1 MHKLIITIL
10 LMLTCSLVIVA
21 QAPSP
26 QVPSPQALS
35 PQALSP
41 QVRGFVKV
49 DAPVVALTHV
59 RVIDGTGAAAR
70 EDQTVVI
77 SKGKIASVSDGASA
91 SSSSNVPSDAQ
102 VLDLHGYT
110 VIPGLVGMHDHMFY
124 PMGNGI
130 FGEMAF
136 SFPRLYLAGGVTT
149 IRTTGS
155 TEPYTDLEL
164 KKQIDEGKSPG
175 PKIHPTGPYL
185 EGPGTFVV
193 QMHQLTGPDDAKQT
207 VNLWL
212 DRGVDNFK
220 AYMFITPAELSAA
233 VAAAHKRGAKVTG
246 HLCSIGFR
254 EAAAIGIDDLE
265 HGVLVDTEFYP
276 WKKPGECPEKLDYE
290 FISKLD
296 VQNGPLHDTIL
307 DLIQRHVAVTSTLP
321 VFEMFVPGRPTIQQR
336 VLDALSP
343 DARTALLNNKVR
355 AGDESA
361 IQQRYH
367 SDSSPWPAA
376 FKKEMEFEHAFA
388 QAGGLLLAGLDPTGM
403 GGVIAGFGDQREVE
417 LLVEAGFTPLE
428 AIHIATANGAQFL
441 GEQDRIGTIA
451 TGKQADLVV
460 VKGDPSKR
468 IEDIENVETVFK
480 DGIGYDSQKLIESVR
495 GVVGSR

>member
-1 MHKLIITIL
+1 MMRKP
-10 LMLTCSLVIVA
+10 IVA
-21 QAPSP
+21 MLCILAGSI
-26 QVPSPQALS
+26 ALLG
-35 PQALSP
+35 QTMSP

-59 RVIDGTGAAAR
+59 RVIDGTGAPAL
-70 EDQTVVI
+70 EDQTI
-77 SKGKIASVSDGASA
+77 ILRQGKIESVSDAASA
-91 SSSSNVPSDAQ
+91 NVPKDAQ
-102 VLDLHGYT
+102 VLDLHGYS

-130 FGEMAF
+130 FGEMGF

-155 TEPYTDLEL
+155 IEPYTDLEL
-164 KKQIDEGKSPG
+164 KKQIDKGDTPG
-175 PKIHPTGPYL
+175 PKIHVTGPYL
-185 EGPGTFVV
+185 EGPGTFAV
-193 QMHQLTGPDDAKQT
+193 QMHQLTGPDDATKT
-207 VNLWL
+207 VNFWL
-212 DRGVDNFK
+212 DQGVDNFK

-265 HGVLVDTEFYP
+265 HGLLVDTEFFP
-276 WKKPGECPEKLDYE
+276 WKKAGECPEKLDYE

-296 VQNGPLHDTIL
+296 VPSGPLHDMIL
-307 DLIQRHVAVTSTLP
+307 DLVQRHVAVTSTLP
-321 VFEMFVPGRPTIQQR
+321 VFEMFVPGRPAMQQR
-336 VLDALSP
+336 ILDALSP
-343 DARTALLNNKVR
+343 DARSAVLANKVR
-355 AGDESA
+355 AGDIA
-361 IQQRYH
+361 ATRKRYH
-367 SDSSPWPAA
+367 AETSPWPAA

-441 GEQDRIGTIA
+441 GELDRIGTIA
-451 TGKQADLVV
+451 PGKQADLVV
-460 VKGDPSKR
+460 IKGDPSKQ

-480 DGIGYDSQKLIESVR
+480 DGIGYDSAKLIESVR